1 MGRSPRSAPRV
12 LRESVT
18 VQNRPVGVVRASS
31 GGAFAESASRALG
44 TVSEG
49 IYKRAAQDA
58 QRAGRDQAL
67 ALDDVTSIDP
77 ETGAPVVL
85 KNIGEMGRIQSD
97 AYSRVV
103 ESRYLQ
109 DIEEEI
115 RARSTMVVEEVSK
128 HSNSADR
135 YAAVMSDYLSKM
147 AEGAEG
153 KWAGYIQDSGS
164 AFVTQATATL
174 AARDLRRQRSALAA
188 SSKRAQAEAQDSA
201 YNHMVQNGSLEG
213 FGDLIVQTA
222 NNGAQD
228 AVDAG
233 VFDQDELNE
242 MNEKMRRAI
251 LSGAVQY
258 ELRGIDPNDEGA
270 VEKINKITAA
280 LLIGDPEQIAE
291 TMPSLAP
298 FAEDFLRDPSMASYL
313 FRESN
318 NAIRGVGI
326 LAEAE
331 VSRRAKEQERQDLIN
346 EEIGLSEAN
355 AVRQMFAQGSSKAI
369 TLKPPTG
376 FEDKYYKA
384 ALEGLAQGMMR
395 GKNVE
400 EVESLISELQV
411 GKIDNSDLAILVDRS
426 RMYIENPAKI
436 VLDRL
441 ISYKANGAKF
451 QQDERETAAYQ
462 SVVSSGFYDSLNLI
476 TSDDKL
482 DQVIGSLPEDLSDS
496 DRSDFERAAQRRYAQ
511 KLIER
516 SYSKSDPE
524 LIDQYIDGQ
533 GGLPSGSQVASDLER
548 ARSLLVQAGQPA
560 EFNTHAGRVSAQRR
574 AMIAE
579 QKREEEKNRLIGQAG
594 QGVGGTIDAIEF
606 RRNQDAFLA
615 AKLNYPDKLPANF
628 WVSRDLKIEA
638 DRRIALSIIS
648 QTPNFMPES
657 LKQTM
662 ESAAN
667 GTASFMD
674 IVPLY
679 QQLKFADIQ
688 GSLAPGIFNSALGV
702 LSSEDRLRLDLIA
715 SLSETRD
722 LQDAYNS
729 LNFVDE
735 FEDDSIPERSWG
747 EWIGGNPDY
756 EELVAK
762 LNTEDLTAVK
772 SFIAFTLRQE
782 KLGMGDASKVIKSF
796 LEQGYHDS
804 NGDVYDMS
812 SDGLMSTVSEWS
824 LSRIIPEHQS
834 EFRAFAL
841 REYLNATG
849 KMAIFDSE
857 AGISDPVATV
867 SKIVGYKELGFT
879 EEEAVELQKMGLDP
893 DSPRIALMP
902 YGRDAMGGVTYFV
915 MNRHLGDLSVV
926 YTELGQPLMISTVEP
941 EFKNMLPEKELPE
954 RTGNPISQGSINRI
968 TPSIILEGDSPPSS
982 GGSFIRAQNRNK

>member
-31 GGAFAESASRALG
+31 GGAFSESASRALE

-58 QRAGRDQAL
+58 QKTGRDQAL
-67 ALDDVTSIDP
+67 ALDDVTTIDP

-115 RARSTMVVEEVSK
+115 RARSTMVAEEVSK

-135 YAAVMSDYLSKM
+135 YAAVMNDYLSKM

-201 YNHMVQNGSLEG
+201 YNHMVENGSLDG

-258 ELRGIDPNDEGA
+258 ELREIDPNDEGA
-270 VEKINKITAA
+270 VGKINKITAA
-280 LLIGDPEQIAE
+280 LLIGDPEQIVE

-298 FAEDFLRDPSMASYL
+298 FAEDFLRDPNMASYL

-331 VSRRAKEQERQDLIN
+331 VSRRAKEQEQQDLIN
-346 EEIGLSEAN
+346 EQIGLSQAN
-355 AVRQMFAQGSSKAI
+355 AVRQMFAQNSSKAI
-369 TLKPPTG
+369 TLTPPTG
-376 FEDKYYKA
+376 LEDKYYKA
-384 ALEGLAQGMMR
+384 ALEGAAQGIMR
-395 GKNVE
+395 GKNIE
-400 EVESLISELQV
+400 EVESVISELQV
-411 GKIDNSDLAILVDRS
+411 GEINNSDLAILVDRS

-441 ISYKANGAKF
+441 ISYKANGARF
-451 QQDERETAAYQ
+451 QQDEREVAAYQ
-462 SVVSSGFYDSLNLI
+462 SVVDNGFYDSLSFI
-476 TSDDKL
+476 TSDDEL
-482 DQVIGSLPEDLSDS
+482 NQLIDSLPKDLSDS
-496 DRSDFERAAQRRYAQ
+496 DRSDFERAAKRRYGQ
-511 KLIER
+511 TLIER
-516 SYSKSDPE
+516 SYSKADPK
-524 LIDQYIDGQ
+524 LLDQYIDGQ
-533 GGLPSGSQVASDLER
+533 GGLPSGSQIASDLER
-548 ARSLLVQAGQPA
+548 ARSLLVQAGQPS
-560 EFNTHAGRVSAQRR
+560 EFNTHAGRVSSQRQ
-574 AMIAE
+574 AIIAE
-579 QKREEEKNRLIGQAG
+579 QKREAEKNRLIGQAG
-594 QGVGGTIDAIEF
+594 QGVGGTIDSIEF
-606 RRNQDAFLA
+606 RRSQDAFLA
-615 AKLNYPDKLPANF
+615 ATLNYPDKLPANF
-628 WVSRDLKIEA
+628 WTSRDLKIEA
-638 DRRIALSIIS
+638 QRRIALGIVS

-657 LKQTM
+657 LKQAM

-667 GTASFMD
+667 GTSSFMD
-674 IVPLY
+674 IIPLY
-679 QQLKFADIQ
+679 QQLKSVDIQ

-729 LNFVDE
+729 LNFIDE
-735 FEDDSIPERSWG
+735 FEDDSIPDRSWG
-747 EWIGGNPDY
+747 EWITGNPDY
-756 EELVAK
+756 EKLIAK
-762 LNTEDLTAVK
+762 LNTEDQTAVK
-772 SFIAFTLRQE
+772 SFIAFTLKQQE
-782 KLGMGDASKVIKSF
+782 LGMGDASRVIKGF

-824 LSRIIPEHQS
+824 LSRIIPEHQA
-834 EFRAFAL
+834 EFRAFASQQ
-841 REYLNATG
+841 YQNATG
-849 KMAIFDSE
+849 KTAIFESE
-857 AGISDPVATV
+857 AGISDPAATV
-867 SKIVGYKELGFT
+867 SRIADYARLGFT
-879 EEEAVELQKMGLDP
+879 QEEAVERQRIALDP

-926 YTELGQPLMISTVEP
+926 YTESGQPLMISTVEP
-941 EFKNMLPEKELPE
+941 EFKNMLPRQELPE
-954 RTGNPISQGSINRI
+954 RTGNPIATGSINRPSPSI
-968 TPSIILEGDSPPSS
+968 LVGDGNSTPSTGRSL
-982 GGSFIRAQNRNK
+982 Q